1 MDSYVFLIFTA
12 YTFACALATIFNNLD
27 YSTYSLTCDVELEK
41 GLQKPSR
48 SELQCKIMCIR
59 QKCLAFYFD
68 EDLEICYM
76 FGQNS
81 LENIQPY
88 KTKKDAPTIKV
99 INLGNGKSIMP
110 ACFNFRSGPEKIIL
124 LPANSS
130 EIRMSLLC
138 YSCGTWRL
146 SSFIQ

>member
-1 MDSYVFLIFTA
+1 MGNYVFLIFTVC
-12 YTFACALATIFNNLD
+12 TFACALPTIFSNLD
-27 YSTYSLTCDVELEK
+27 FSTYSVTCDVELEK
-41 GLQKPSR
+41 GMQKPSR

-88 KTKKDAPTIKV
+88 KTKKDVPPIKV
-99 INLGNGKSIMP
+99 INLGDGKSTIYVSKCMCVVISDQKP
-110 ACFNFRSGPEKIIL
+110 KR
-124 LPANSS
+124 
-130 EIRMSLLC
+130 
-138 YSCGTWRL
+138 
-146 SSFIQ
+146 